1 MEGWSDKWQ
10 PEEEERWI
18 KEGAYFG
25 GREREI
31 DREACLS
38 NNSPIQHGG
47 GNPLGQVR

>member
-1 MEGWSDKWQ
+1 MKGWSDKWQ
-10 PEEEERWI
+10 PEEERWI

-25 GREREI
+25 GR

-47 GNPLGQVR
+47 SNPLGQVR